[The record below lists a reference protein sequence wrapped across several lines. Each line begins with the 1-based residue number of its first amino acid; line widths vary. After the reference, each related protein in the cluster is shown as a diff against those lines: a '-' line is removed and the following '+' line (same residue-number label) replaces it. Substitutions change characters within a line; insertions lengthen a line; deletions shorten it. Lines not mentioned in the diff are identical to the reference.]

1 MTYKFTSVTFYNL
14 MEKGTLGRASA
25 ISEEEKE
32 SNPIY
37 RVTYNKIRNL
47 TKKIQQIEHIESLD
61 RKTLKQAQI
70 SKLSRKDEILKE
82 ISEHEDFAL
91 KYKTIM
97 MENNLVYDKVD
108 DLIKI
113 SALLTVG
120 KRVVREDY
128 CPEEVQ

>member
-1 MTYKFTSVTFYNL
+1 
-14 MEKGTLGRASA
+14 MEKGTLGRVSA

-47 TKKIQQIEHIESLD
+47 SKKIQQIEHIESLD